1 MVLLALMGSGLARA
15 EGAGVSFGVDGGPG
29 ELTLVHTGFRAEVSA
44 GVAVVDVD
52 QLFHNPYDHPID
64 ATYLFPLPPDAA
76 VRSMRIV
83 CGGRRLEGV
92 LLPLDQARARYR
104 QAAADGRKAAL
115 LEQERTNLFRQS
127 VANLCP
133 DEDVRVELQYLDPL
147 RIEDGRHELVV
158 PTTVGP
164 LYRPDGTPEP
174 PFTALPAHTVDFEVV
189 IDEGLPVGSV
199 WSDTHGIDV
208 DEDPTGRV
216 TVRNLDDDAIP
227 NKDFELD
234 WTFAGGEPQVG
245 VIAVPPTGGEDGYLG
260 VTIEPEVLED
270 LAEPRPRELLF
281 VLDESCS
288 MSGAPFEAERE
299 LVRLAMSRM
308 RPDDRFD
315 LVRFSSEAVPLFDEP
330 QPATAE
336 AVAAAEAWLDDF
348 LGDGTEMVEGVR
360 ASLALPH
367 DPDRLR
373 LVLLLTDGYVGND
386 AEVLDALAGDL
397 GDARLFSLGV
407 GASVNRRLLDALA
420 ETGRGDVRYQ
430 LPDTPLSETVDR
442 FYDRIAHPALTDL
455 RLDWGDLDVSEVY
468 PSVLPDLF
476 VGQPL
481 AVVARYRGS
490 VPEATVTLT
499 GSAGRDVYTVHRV
512 VSLDD
517 AAEHE
522 ALPVLWARRKIADL
536 ERHAA
541 DPEPAVTEVALDHHL
556 VSDYTA
562 LVATEFARAPCG
574 RATGSVEVP
583 SMLPE
588 GYSAGGTG
596 LGGSGSGSG
605 YGSGSGGGTFGAKG
619 EGGIGTVGGA
629 PIILGSLDRTFIA
642 DVVDRHV
649 NQLRYCYQREL
660 QKTPALAG
668 KVS

>member
-1 MVLLALMGSGLARA
+1 
-15 EGAGVSFGVDGGPG
+15 
-29 ELTLVHTGFRAEVSA
+29 
-44 GVAVVDVD
+44 
-52 QLFHNPYDHPID
+52 
-64 ATYLFPLPPDAA
+64 
-76 VRSMRIV
+76 
-83 CGGRRLEGV
+83 
-92 LLPLDQARARYR
+92 
-104 QAAADGRKAAL
+104 
-115 LEQERTNLFRQS
+115 
-127 VANLCP
+127 
-133 DEDVRVELQYLDPL
+133 
-147 RIEDGRHELVV
+147 
-158 PTTVGP
+158 
-164 LYRPDGTPEP
+164 
-174 PFTALPAHTVDFEVV
+174 
-189 IDEGLPVGSV
+189 
-199 WSDTHGIDV
+199 
-208 DEDPTGRV
+208 
-216 TVRNLDDDAIP
+216 
-227 NKDFELD
+227 
-234 WTFAGGEPQVG
+234 
-245 VIAVPPTGGEDGYLG
+245 
-260 VTIEPEVLED
+260 
-270 LAEPRPRELLF
+270 
-281 VLDESCS
+281 

-407 GASVNRRLLDALA
+407 GSSVNRRLLDALA

-562 LVATEFARAPCG
+562 LVATEFAWAPCG